1 MLREKRM
8 RATTTPKPPSSRLT
22 QTSASQSTHFGLQ
35 SAALALAEP
44 SQTPASP
51 VEQSTLLP
59 RQGSVHSP
67 IAPTLPSTSS
77 GDLGTALPVKT
88 EVMEEQPFFC
98 DVEIPWVKPEVKNEE
113 DFRPL

>member
-1 MLREKRM
+1 MSVRVPADEPQRCN
-8 RATTTPKPPSSRLT
+8 SSRT
-22 QTSASQSTHFGLQ
+22 
-35 SAALALAEP
+35 AA
-44 SQTPASP
+44 
-51 VEQSTLLP
+51 VE
-59 RQGSVHSP
+59 
-67 IAPTLPSTSS
+67 